1 MLSQR
6 DISLLYQII
15 SDDNQTFEKI
25 TESFQ
30 NNFKSENQT
39 KVGTTLLFL
48 LRDKLLNIHQR
59 IISYYILY
67 EISKERK
74 MESNPYLPIIIEMLK
89 QSQNKNEQSFLVD
102 FLYKQITYLNITV
115 KNYLKD
121 NSREPR
127 MNLLQI
133 QIQWDKYY
141 KEMLNKKNINLKTN
155 DIIRPV
161 IYDRKQRDIKNIDNH
176 TNLNLLMNDNTIEKE
191 FNLNYFNP
199 TYMSYNPTNNNFIN
213 SEPIWLLP
221 SLKHNFIWEKK
232 NSNEK

>member
-48 LRDKLLNIHQR
+48 LRDNLLNIHQR

-67 EISKERK
+67 EISKEQK

>member
-48 LRDKLLNIHQR
+48 LRDNLLNIHQR

-67 EISKERK
+67 EISKEQK

-161 IYDRKQRDIKNIDNH
+161 IYDRKQRDIKSIDNH

>member
-48 LRDKLLNIHQR
+48 LRDNLLNIHQR

-67 EISKERK
+67 EISKEQK
-74 MESNPYLPIIIEMLK
+74 MESNQYLPIIIEMVK

>member
-48 LRDKLLNIHQR
+48 LRDNLLNIHQR

>member
-1 MLSQR
+1 
-6 DISLLYQII
+6 
-15 SDDNQTFEKI
+15 
-25 TESFQ
+25 
-30 NNFKSENQT
+30 
-39 KVGTTLLFL
+39 
-48 LRDKLLNIHQR
+48 
-59 IISYYILY
+59 
-67 EISKERK
+67 
-74 MESNPYLPIIIEMLK
+74 
-89 QSQNKNEQSFLVD
+89 
-102 FLYKQITYLNITV
+102 
-115 KNYLKD
+115 
-121 NSREPR
+121 

-133 QIQWDKYY
+133 QMQWDKYY

-161 IYDRKQRDIKNIDNH
+161 IYDRKQRDIKSIDNH

-213 SEPIWLLP
+213 SEPIWLRP

>member
-1 MLSQR
+1 MLSQG

-67 EISKERK
+67 EISKEQK
-74 MESNPYLPIIIEMLK
+74 MESNQYLPIIIEMLK

-133 QIQWDKYY
+133 QMQWDKYY

-161 IYDRKQRDIKNIDNH
+161 IYDRKQRDIKSIDNH

>member
-48 LRDKLLNIHQR
+48 LRDNLLNIHQR

-67 EISKERK
+67 EISKEQK
-74 MESNPYLPIIIEMLK
+74 MESNQYLPIIIEMVK

-133 QIQWDKYY
+133 QMQWDKYY